1 MSKTKGLGRGLDA
14 LFAQDEKAT
23 ATSQGRELNIKSLV
37 AGRYQPRTHMDETSL
52 QSLAAS
58 IKAQGLIQPIMVR
71 LIDTERYEIIA
82 GERRWRAAKIAGL
95 KSVPVLIREVSDDS
109 ALSMALIENIQR
121 EDLNPIE
128 EALGIDRLIKEFGM
142 THETAAKSLGK
153 SRSAISNLLR
163 LLNLEESVQNLLMA
177 SKIDMGH
184 ARALLSLE
192 KATQAEIAS
201 RIVTLRLSVRETER
215 LVNTGLANRKE
226 KRENR
231 KPRDLERLEN
241 ELTDTLGTL
250 TTIKHQK
257 RGSGVLLINYSNLD
271 QLDFLIKK
279 LKT

>member
-71 LIDTERYEIIA
+71 LIDTEKYEIIA

-95 KSVPVLIREVSDDS
+95 KSVPVVIREVSDDS

-128 EALGIDRLIKEFGM
+128 GALGIDRLIKEFGM

-215 LVNTGLANRKE
+215 LVNTGLAHRKE
-226 KRENR
+226 KRKDR

-241 ELTDTLGTL
+241 ELTETLGTL

-257 RGSGVLLINYSNLD
+257 RGNGILLINYSNLD

>member
-71 LIDTERYEIIA
+71 LIDTEKYEIIA

-95 KSVPVLIREVSDDS
+95 KSVPVVIREVSDDS

-215 LVNTGLANRKE
+215 LVNTGLAHRKE
-226 KRENR
+226 KRKDR

-241 ELTDTLGTL
+241 ELTETLGTL

-257 RGSGVLLINYSNLD
+257 RGNGILLINYSNLD

>member
-1 MSKTKGLGRGLDA
+1 M
-14 LFAQDEKAT
+14 
-23 ATSQGRELNIKSLV
+23 
-37 AGRYQPRTHMDETSL
+37 
-52 QSLAAS
+52 
-58 IKAQGLIQPIMVR
+58 
-71 LIDTERYEIIA
+71 
-82 GERRWRAAKIAGL
+82 
-95 KSVPVLIREVSDDS
+95 IREVSDDS

-142 THETAAKSLGK
+142 THEMAAKSLGK

-226 KRENR
+226 KRER
-231 KPRDLERLEN
+231 
-241 ELTDTLGTL
+241 
-250 TTIKHQK
+250 
-257 RGSGVLLINYSNLD
+257 
-271 QLDFLIKK
+271 
-279 LKT
+279 

>member
-1 MSKTKGLGRGLDA
+1 
-14 LFAQDEKAT
+14 
-23 ATSQGRELNIKSLV
+23 
-37 AGRYQPRTHMDETSL
+37 MDETSL

-71 LIDTERYEIIA
+71 LIDTEKYEIIA

-95 KSVPVLIREVSDDS
+95 KSVPVVIREVSDDS

-215 LVNTGLANRKE
+215 LVNTGLAHRKE
-226 KRENR
+226 KRKDR

-241 ELTDTLGTL
+241 ELTETLGTL

-257 RGSGVLLINYSNLD
+257 RGNGILLINYSNLD

>member
-14 LFAQDEKAT
+14 LFAQDQKAT

-71 LIDTERYEIIA
+71 LIDTEKYEIIA

-95 KSVPVLIREVSDDS
+95 KSVPVVIREVSDDS

-226 KRENR
+226 KRKDR

-241 ELTDTLGTL
+241 ELTETLGTL

-257 RGSGVLLINYSNLD
+257 RGNGILLINYSNLD